1 MRHQNCTEMLE
12 NIPQKSTYVHN
23 SILISQIFESLRMRV
38 DNENE
43 TFHNKIEGRE
53 IEMRVSQKSA
63 TCVSNHPHK
72 KGWLK
77 FVFK

>member
-1 MRHQNCTEMLE
+1 
-12 NIPQKSTYVHN
+12 
-23 SILISQIFESLRMRV
+23 MRV